1 MFGTKHHAESLIL
14 IYPTRVTNFGTSVD
28 GYHILLCLFFPI
40 SPCMEHV
47 KYREIQIEINFS
59 VFGRI
64 FVLSVMGVQSSTFYP
79 DSTSKVSRKYT
90 EFAEVYSRTKV
101 PRINEDISLRQ
112 YILATY
118 SKDIAILA
126 KEYNLKPCS
135 DSLLNIFRSLSTI
148 REQLIRETRG

>member
-1 MFGTKHHAESLIL
+1 MLKVSFS
-14 IYPTRVTNFGTSVD
+14 YNPTRVKNFGI
-28 GYHILLCLFFPI
+28 ILLTAIVYFCVYFFPI

-47 KYREIQIEINFS
+47 KYREIQIDTNFS

-118 SKDIAILA
+118 SKDIA
-126 KEYNLKPCS
+126 KEYNLKLCS
-135 DSLLNIFRSLSTI
+135 DSLLNIFRSPSTI